1 MQSVTIEKGQHLT
14 LTVVDVESVPSKN
27 PTWDS
32 RWKIIG
38 VAHGGVDASTYL
50 GNKAVMQQ
58 LSRMGK
64 QSPEDLRN
72 GQWTFERTV
81 EGYLNIIAANG
92 KTKTPHVPMPGAA
105 SPAPVASP
113 SPAAKPLPFDEP
125 VEAGFYDDTPVDKS
139 TQLRDEK
146 RKRVADD
153 IAWAIGIADNYIAQ
167 IAASR
172 NIEYGP
178 ELMRSTAALAATI
191 HISYKDAR

>member
-14 LTVVDVESVPSKN
+14 LNVVEVEAVPSKN

-38 VAHGGVDASTYL
+38 VAQGGVDASTYL

-92 KTKTPHVPMPGAA
+92 KTKTPHVPMAGVAV
-105 SPAPVASP
+105 PA
-113 SPAAKPLPFDEP
+113 PAAKPLPFDEP

-153 IAWAIGIADNYIAQ
+153 IAWAMSVADNYVSQ
-167 IAASR
+167 IAKSKG
-172 NIEYGP
+172 IEYGP
-178 ELMRSTAALAATI
+178 ELMRSTVALAATV
-191 HISYKDAR
+191 HISFKDAR